1 MPDFWRSI
9 SLRIA
14 LVYAALVIAA
24 VFALEA
30 FVWWRTTGYLDREIT
45 AVIVADTQAVGDAL
59 RDFGLEGAR
68 ERIDD
73 RVQQTADEHA
83 VYLLSDPARAP
94 VAGNLSDWP
103 AQVGEAEG
111 WYDAPLLR
119 DGVEHATRILHVVL
133 LPSGYH
139 LLVGRDVQDRVALRA
154 EIVSSLVWTA
164 LVALVLA
171 IAGGLLVRRAVLA
184 RIAGL
189 NQTVNA
195 IVHGDLSR
203 RMTAQAAGDEFDQ
216 LARTINGM
224 LDQIQLLIEGARNTS
239 DAIAHDL
246 RTPLAELRARLES
259 VLRNRSGDSAA
270 IEEVEKAVAD
280 TDRLIGVFN
289 ALLRLAD
296 VKSGVRRSG
305 FRDIDPAQ
313 IAADVFELYEPV
325 AEAKGVRLNI
335 AAPPGYSIYGD
346 PHLLSQALANL
357 IDNAIK
363 FTDSGGRIELLLRAA
378 GSGQLEMA
386 VADDGPGIPDSEKSR
401 VVEKFQ
407 RGKGQESKPG
417 SGLGLSLVDAIA
429 RLHGGTFS
437 LADNHPGLI
446 ASLSLPLKPGS
457 ERALAR
463 PAKPLPAPAI
473 QDQPCSRIVS
483 APLGAVGE
491 ARNGSV

>member
-1 MPDFWRSI
+1 MPDFLRST
-9 SLRIA
+9 SVRIA
-14 LVYAALVIAA
+14 LVFAALVIAA

-68 ERIDD
+68 DRIDD
-73 RVQQTADEHA
+73 RVRQTADEHA
-83 VYLLSDPARAP
+83 VYLLSDPMRIP
-94 VAGNLSDWP
+94 VAGNLADWP
-103 AQVGEAEG
+103 VEVGAAGG
-111 WYDAPLLR
+111 WYDVPLLR
-119 DGVEHATRILHVVL
+119 DGVQHATLILHVV

-154 EIVSSLVWTA
+154 EIVTSLVWTA

-171 IAGGLLVRRAVLA
+171 ISGGLLVRRAVLA
-184 RIAGL
+184 RVAGL
-189 NQTVNA
+189 NQTASA

-203 RMTAQAAGDEFDQ
+203 RMPAPATGDEFDQ

-224 LDQIQLLIEGARNTS
+224 LDQIQLLVEGARNTS

-259 VLRNRSGDSAA
+259 IWRSRPGAGAA
-270 IEEVEKAVAD
+270 TEEIEKAIAD

-296 VKSGVRRSG
+296 VKSGVRRAG
-305 FRDIDPAQ
+305 FRDVDPAGV
-313 IAADVFELYEPV
+313 AAEVFELYEPL
-325 AEAKGVRLNI
+325 AEANGVALSI
-335 AAPPGYSIYGD
+335 AAPRGYTIYGD

-357 IDNAIK
+357 VDNAIK
-363 FTDSGGRIELLLRAA
+363 FGQRGDKVALRFRAA
-378 GSGQLEMA
+378 GPQQLEIS
-386 VADDGPGIPDSEKSR
+386 VADNGPGIPDSEKAR
-401 VVEKFQ
+401 VIEKFQ
-407 RGKGQESKPG
+407 RGKGQDAKPG

-446 ASLSLPLKPGS
+446 ASVSLPLKPGN
-457 ERALAR
+457 EHA
-463 PAKPLPAPAI
+463 PAKLAKPIPA
-473 QDQPCSRIVS
+473 S
-483 APLGAVGE
+483 A
-491 ARNGSV
+491 

>member
-1 MPDFWRSI
+1 
-9 SLRIA
+9 
-14 LVYAALVIAA
+14 
-24 VFALEA
+24 
-30 FVWWRTTGYLDREIT
+30 
-45 AVIVADTQAVGDAL
+45 
-59 RDFGLEGAR
+59 
-68 ERIDD
+68 
-73 RVQQTADEHA
+73 
-83 VYLLSDPARAP
+83 
-94 VAGNLSDWP
+94 
-103 AQVGEAEG
+103 
-111 WYDAPLLR
+111 
-119 DGVEHATRILHVVL
+119 VVL

-184 RIAGL
+184 RVAGL

-203 RMTAQAAGDEFDQ
+203 RMTAQATGDEFDQ

-259 VLRNRSGDSAA
+259 VLRSRPGDGAA
-270 IEEVEKAVAD
+270 MDEVEKAVAD

-305 FRDIDPAQ
+305 FRDLDPAQ
-313 IAADVFELYEPV
+313 VAAEVFELYEPA
-325 AEAKGVRLNI
+325 AEAKGIKLSL
-335 AAPPGYSIYGD
+335 AAPHGYSVYGD

-363 FTDSGGRIELLLRAA
+363 FTESGGMIELHLRAA
-378 GSGQLEMA
+378 VPGQLEMA

-401 VVEKFQ
+401 VIEKFQ
-407 RGKGQESKPG
+407 RGKGQETKPG

-446 ASLSLPLKPGS
+446 ASLSLPLKQGS

-463 PAKPLPAPAI
+463 PAKALPAPA
-473 QDQPCSRIVS
+473 
-483 APLGAVGE
+483 
-491 ARNGSV
+491 

>member
-1 MPDFWRSI
+1 M
-9 SLRIA
+9 
-14 LVYAALVIAA
+14 
-24 VFALEA
+24 
-30 FVWWRTTGYLDREIT
+30 
-45 AVIVADTQAVGDAL
+45 
-59 RDFGLEGAR
+59 
-68 ERIDD
+68 
-73 RVQQTADEHA
+73 
-83 VYLLSDPARAP
+83 
-94 VAGNLSDWP
+94 
-103 AQVGEAEG
+103 
-111 WYDAPLLR
+111 
-119 DGVEHATRILHVVL
+119 L

-171 IAGGLLVRRAVLA
+171 IVGGLLVRRAVLA

-203 RMTAQAAGDEFDQ
+203 RMTARAAGDEFDQ

-224 LDQIQLLIEGARNTS
+224 LDQIQLLIEGARTTS

-259 VLRNRSGDSAA
+259 ILRSRSDDGAA
-270 IEEVEKAVAD
+270 MEEVEKAVAD

-313 IAADVFELYEPV
+313 IAAEVFELYEPA
-325 AEAKGVRLNI
+325 AEAKGITLTIV
-335 AAPPGYSIYGD
+335 APPGYSIYGD
-346 PHLLSQALANL
+346 PHLLSQAIANL

-363 FTDSGGRIELLLRAA
+363 FTGSGGRIELLLRAA
-378 GSGQLEMA
+378 GHGQFEMA
-386 VADDGPGIPDSEKSR
+386 VADDGPGIPDNEKSR

-407 RGKGQESKPG
+407 RGKGQEGKAG

-446 ASLSLPLKPGS
+446 ASLSLPLKQGN
-457 ERALAR
+457 ERT
-463 PAKPLPAPAI
+463 PAKPVKVLPQPA
-473 QDQPCSRIVS
+473 
-483 APLGAVGE
+483 
-491 ARNGSV
+491 

>member
-1 MPDFWRSI
+1 MPEFWRSI
-9 SLRIA
+9 SVRIA
-14 LVYAALVIAA
+14 VVYAALVIAA
-24 VFALEA
+24 VMALEA

-45 AVIVADTQAVGDAL
+45 AVIVSDTQAVGDAL

-83 VYLLSDPARAP
+83 VYLLSDPTRAP
-94 VAGNLSDWP
+94 VAGNLSNWP
-103 AQVGEAEG
+103 TQVGEAEG
-111 WYDAPLLR
+111 WYDVPLLR
-119 DGVEHATRILHVVL
+119 DGARHATRILHVVL

-154 EIVSSLVWTA
+154 EIVSSLIWTA

-184 RIAGL
+184 RVAGL

-195 IVHGDLSR
+195 IVHGDLAR
-203 RMTAQAAGDEFDQ
+203 RMPAHPRGDEFDQ

-224 LDQIQLLIEGARNTS
+224 LDQIQLLVEGARNTS

-259 VLRNRSGDSAA
+259 VLRGRPADSGT

-280 TDRLIGVFN
+280 ADRLIGVFN

-313 IAADVFELYEPV
+313 IAEEVFELYEPA
-325 AEAKGVRLNI
+325 AEAKGIKLSI
-335 AAPPGYSIYGD
+335 AAQPGYSVYGD

-363 FTDSGGRIELLLRAA
+363 FTDPGGQVEFRIGATIP
-378 GSGQLEMA
+378 GHLEMA
-386 VADDGPGIPDSEKSR
+386 VADDGPGIPDSEKAR
-401 VVEKFQ
+401 VIEKFQ
-407 RGKGQESKPG
+407 RGKGQEARPG

-437 LADNHPGLI
+437 LADNHPGLV
-446 ASLSLPLKPGS
+446 ASLSLPLKQVSDRPV
-457 ERALAR
+457 AR
-463 PAKPLPAPAI
+463 PAKALPAPA
-473 QDQPCSRIVS
+473 
-483 APLGAVGE
+483 G
-491 ARNGSV
+491 

>member
-1 MPDFWRSI
+1 MREFWRSI
-9 SLRIA
+9 SVRIA
-14 LVYAALVIAA
+14 LVYATLVIAT
-24 VFALEA
+24 VFSLEG

-94 VAGNLSDWP
+94 IAGNLTDWP
-103 AQVGEAEG
+103 AEVGEAEG
-111 WYDAPLLR
+111 WYDVPLLR
-119 DGVEHATRILHVVL
+119 DGVRHATRILHVVL

-139 LLVGRDVQDRVALRA
+139 LLVGRDVQDRVVLRA
-154 EIVSSLVWTA
+154 QIVSSLLWTA

-184 RIAGL
+184 RVAGL

-195 IVHGDLSR
+195 IVHGDLTR
-203 RMTAQAAGDEFDQ
+203 RMTTHANGDEFDQ
-216 LARTINGM
+216 LAKTINGM
-224 LDQIQLLIEGARNTS
+224 LDQIQLLVEGARNTS

-259 VLRNRSGDSAA
+259 VLRSRSADRSAV
-270 IEEVEKAVAD
+270 EEVEKAVAD

-305 FRDIDPAQ
+305 FRDIDPAE
-313 IAADVFELYEPV
+313 IAAEVFELYEPA
-325 AEAKGVRLNI
+325 AEAKDIELTL
-335 AAPPGYSIYGD
+335 AAPAGFSVYGD

-363 FTDSGGRIELLLRAA
+363 FSEAGGRVQLCVRSTV
-378 GSGQLEMA
+378 SGQLEMA
-386 VADDGPGIPDSEKSR
+386 VADSGPGIPDDEKAR

-417 SGLGLSLVDAIA
+417 SGLGLSLVDAIT
-429 RLHGGTFS
+429 RLHGGTLQ
-437 LADNHPGLI
+437 LADNHPGLLVSI
-446 ASLSLPLKPGS
+446 LLPLKHGS
-457 ERALAR
+457 ERVVAR
-463 PAKPLPAPAI
+463 PITALPAPA
-473 QDQPCSRIVS
+473 
-483 APLGAVGE
+483 
-491 ARNGSV
+491 

>member
-1 MPDFWRSI
+1 MSDFWRSI
-9 SLRIA
+9 SVRIA

-68 ERIDD
+68 DRIND

-83 VYLLSDPARAP
+83 VYLLSDPVRAA
-94 VAGNLSDWP
+94 VAGNLADWP
-103 AQVGEAEG
+103 AQVGAAEG
-111 WYDAPLLR
+111 WYDVPLLR

-164 LVALVLA
+164 LIALVLA
-171 IAGGLLVRRAVLA
+171 IAGGLLVRQAALA
-184 RIAGL
+184 SVAGL
-189 NQTVNA
+189 NRTVNA
-195 IVHGDLSR
+195 IVHGDLTQ
-203 RMTAQAAGDEFDQ
+203 RMAAHAKGDEFDQ

-224 LDQIQLLIEGARNTS
+224 LDQIQLLVEGARNTS

-259 VLRNRSGDSAA
+259 VLRSRSGDSAA
-270 IEEVEKAVAD
+270 MEEVEKAIAD

-296 VKSGVRRSG
+296 VKSGVRRAG
-305 FRDIDPAQ
+305 FRHVDPAQ
-313 IAADVFELYEPV
+313 VAMEVFELYEPA
-325 AEAKGVRLNI
+325 AEAKGIRLSI
-335 AAPPGYSIYGD
+335 AAPSSYSVYGD

-363 FTDSGGRIELLLRAA
+363 FTESGGRIELRLRTPVP
-378 GSGQLEMA
+378 GQLEMA
-386 VADDGPGIPDSEKSR
+386 VADNGPGISDSEKAR
-401 VVEKFQ
+401 VIEKFQ
-407 RGKGQESKPG
+407 RGNAQGTRPG

-429 RLHGGTFS
+429 RLHGGTFN

-446 ASLSLPLKPGS
+446 ASLSLPLKQAG
-457 ERALAR
+457 EGAAAR
-463 PAKPLPAPAI
+463 PAKALAAPA
-473 QDQPCSRIVS
+473 
-483 APLGAVGE
+483 
-491 ARNGSV
+491 

>member
-9 SLRIA
+9 SVRIA

-24 VFALEA
+24 VIALEA

-45 AVIVADTQAVGDAL
+45 AVIVSDTQAVGDAL

-83 VYLLSDPARAP
+83 VYLLSDPARTP
-94 VAGNLSDWP
+94 VAGNLADWP
-103 AQVGEAEG
+103 AEVGEAEG
-111 WYDAPLLR
+111 WYDVPLLR
-119 DGVEHATRILHVVL
+119 DGVRHATRILHVVL

-154 EIVSSLVWTA
+154 EIVSSLIWTA

-184 RIAGL
+184 RVAGL

-195 IVHGDLSR
+195 IVHGDLTR
-203 RMTAQAAGDEFDQ
+203 RMAVDAKGDEFDQ

-224 LDQIQLLIEGARNTS
+224 LDQIQLLLEGARSTS

-259 VLRNRSGDSAA
+259 VLRSRSADSTA

-313 IAADVFELYEPV
+313 VVAEIFELYEPA
-325 AEAKGVRLNI
+325 AEANGIELTVT
-335 AAPPGYSIYGD
+335 APSGYDVYGD
-346 PHLLSQALANL
+346 PHLLSQAVANL

-363 FTDSGGRIELLLRAA
+363 FTGSGGRIELRLRASA
-378 GSGQLEMA
+378 PGQLEIA
-386 VADDGPGIPDSEKSR
+386 VADDGPGIPDSDKAR
-401 VVEKFQ
+401 VIEKFQ
-407 RGKGQESKPG
+407 RGRGQETKPG
-417 SGLGLSLVDAIA
+417 SGLGLSLVEAIA

-446 ASLSLPLKPGS
+446 ASLSLPLKQGS
-457 ERALAR
+457 ERVLPR
-463 PAKPLPAPAI
+463 PAKALPAPA
-473 QDQPCSRIVS
+473 
-483 APLGAVGE
+483 
-491 ARNGSV
+491 

>member
-1 MPDFWRSI
+1 MPEFWRSI
-9 SLRIA
+9 SIRIA
-14 LVYAALVIAA
+14 LVYAALVIVA

-45 AVIVADTQAVGDAL
+45 AVIMADTQAVGDAL

-73 RVQQTADEHA
+73 RVQQTRDEHA
-83 VYLLSDPARAP
+83 VYLLSDPTRDP
-94 VAGNLSDWP
+94 VAGNLTDWP
-103 AQVGEAEG
+103 AQVGAAEG
-111 WYDAPLLR
+111 WYDVPLLR
-119 DGVEHATRILHVVL
+119 DGVQHATRILHVVL

-154 EIVSSLVWTA
+154 EIVSSLIWTA

-171 IAGGLLVRRAVLA
+171 IAGGLVVRRAVLA
-184 RIAGL
+184 RVAGL

-195 IVHGDLSR
+195 IVHGDLTR
-203 RMTAQAAGDEFDQ
+203 RMAAHAKGDEFDQ

-224 LDQIQLLIEGARNTS
+224 LDQIQLLVEGARSTS

-259 VLRNRSGDSAA
+259 VLRSGSTGSGVV
-270 IEEVEKAVAD
+270 EEVEKAVAD

-305 FRDIDPAQ
+305 FRDVDPAQ
-313 IAADVFELYEPV
+313 IAAEIYELYEPA
-325 AEAKGVRLNI
+325 AEAKGIKLSI
-335 AAPPGYSIYGD
+335 AAPSGYSVYGD

-363 FTDSGGRIELLLRAA
+363 FTGRGGRIELRLHTNA
-378 GSGQLEMA
+378 SGQLEMA
-386 VADDGPGIPDSEKSR
+386 VADDGPGIPDHEKTR

-446 ASLSLPLKPGS
+446 ASLSLPGERRS
-457 ERALAR
+457 ERLVTRA
-463 PAKPLPAPAI
+463 PKVLPAPA
-473 QDQPCSRIVS
+473 
-483 APLGAVGE
+483 
-491 ARNGSV
+491 

>member
-9 SLRIA
+9 SVRIA
-14 LVYAALVIAA
+14 LAYAALVIVA

-73 RVQQTADEHA
+73 RVEQTADEHA

-94 VAGNLSDWP
+94 VAGNLTDWP
-103 AQVGEAEG
+103 ADVGPAAG
-111 WYDAPLLR
+111 WYDVPLLR
-119 DGVEHATRILHVVL
+119 DGTEHATRILHVVL

-154 EIVSSLVWTA
+154 EIVSSLIWTA

-171 IAGGLLVRRAVLA
+171 VAGGLLVRRAVLA
-184 RIAGL
+184 RVAGL

-195 IVHGDLSR
+195 IVHGDLTR
-203 RMTAQAAGDEFDQ
+203 RMAAQARGDEFDQ

-224 LDQIQLLIEGARNTS
+224 LDQIQLLVEGARNTS

-246 RTPLAELRARLES
+246 RTPLAELRARLEL
-259 VLRNRSGDSAA
+259 VLRSRPADTAA

-305 FRDIDPAQ
+305 FRDVDPAP
-313 IAADVFELYEPV
+313 IAEEVFELYEP
-325 AEAKGVRLNI
+325 AADAKGIKLSI
-335 AAPPGYSIYGD
+335 AAPPGYSVYGD

-363 FTDSGGRIELLLRAA
+363 FTQSGGRIELRLRTSIP
-378 GSGQLEMA
+378 GKLEMA
-386 VADDGPGIPDSEKSR
+386 VADDGPGVPDSEKAR
-401 VVEKFQ
+401 VIEKFQ
-407 RGKGQESKPG
+407 RGKGQGTGPG

-429 RLHGGTFS
+429 QLHGGTFS

-446 ASLSLPLKPGS
+446 ALLSLPLKQGS
-457 ERALAR
+457 EQGTAR
-463 PAKPLPAPAI
+463 PVKLLSEPA
-473 QDQPCSRIVS
+473 
-483 APLGAVGE
+483 
-491 ARNGSV
+491 